1 MKKTIIK
8 TAVITALLLLCSVFI
23 IYFAIY
29 IVSPGTIGDMYKNLG
44 MKNNAVEM
52 YEKQYLSKGNA
63 FDDLKELVDMAIYA
77 EDEERVA
84 EYGKIL
90 TVDQS
95 VKLKLLSDASKKEG
109 VRDIYDYYSTRT
121 VEGFYKI
128 GNKAECV
135 SIAFMTSESYGEDK
149 SVYFVAMIC
158 SSGNDKE
165 LATEFIDYYDNG
177 AYKNNITSGR
187 AELVNLVFSL
197 KEKYDLK

>member
-8 TAVITALLLLCSVFI
+8 TAVITALLLLCFVFI

-109 VRDIYDYYSTRT
+109 ERDIYDYYSTRT

-128 GNKAECV
+128 GNKTECV
-135 SIAFMTSESYGEDK
+135 NTAFITSESYGQDK
-149 SVYFVAMIC
+149 SVYFVAMVC